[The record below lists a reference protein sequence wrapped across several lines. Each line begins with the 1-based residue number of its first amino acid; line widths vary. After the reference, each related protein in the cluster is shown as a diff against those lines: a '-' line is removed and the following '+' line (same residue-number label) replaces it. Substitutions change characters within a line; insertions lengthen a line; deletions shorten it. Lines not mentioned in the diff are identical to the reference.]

1 MIVLYILT
9 VLALAIHLLRGGGGE
24 GGAKVVKNAI
34 SGAKVVKKNKHLP
47 CYMQHSDK
55 NDFFCFVILL
65 KYEKKNSFLAKYFQ
79 FKQNIP
85 LYANFLPIY

>member
-1 MIVLYILT
+1 MHMHKSSSGIY
-9 VLALAIHLLRGGGGE
+9 E
-24 GGAKVVKNAI
+24 SGAKVVKNAI
-34 SGAKVVKKNKHLP
+34 SGAKVVKKNKHSP

-65 KYEKKNSFLAKYFQ
+65 KYEKKNSFLAKYFE